1 MNIELFGTGEAPMI
15 VIWLI
20 IAVILAVIEAFTQGL
35 TTIWFAG
42 GAVVA
47 AAVAV
52 FSDNILIQ
60 FLAGL
65 AVSIVLLYFT
75 RPLVAK
81 KFTRNLVK
89 TNISAIVG
97 QTGTAESDLKPGETG
112 TVKADNK
119 LWTAVLAPQEGGIS
133 RGEKVEITAVEGVK
147 LIVKRRQEKKAP
159 APQDCP

>member
-35 TTIWFAG
+35 TTIWFA

-89 TNISAIVG
+89 TNISARVG